1 MAWLDDLFGYIWLVV
16 WIFFNVM
23 CIFMRRRILQKNR
36 SKEIVRLV
44 DAQGEKTLKESDG
57 IQEIYDAQ
65 GEKVTAPG

>member
-1 MAWLDDLFGYIWLVV
+1 
-16 WIFFNVM
+16 M